1 MRYKE
6 NLSQTNFTMAA
17 HKMQVMIAKMMDD
30 KSTITYKKLIVPS
43 AMRSIY
49 WKYFGFPASDDDIIL
64 TKVKIVCLLCKTQ
77 IAYNRNT
84 SNLRMHLQNKHA
96 RELIELEAS
105 APPRRPS
112 LDAKEKRALKKG
124 VSKGHVSGIVQPYI
138 YSTTVDGTVQIDGD
152 IQFIT
157 DPNIN
162 LQGIDDDTNSGNLS
176 NNVQTVVY
184 KSAQG
189 SSKQNVSL
197 LLSEENCDNH
207 PQMVKSVVDAIAEFI
222 IIDLHVPD
230 IVEGRGFQRLIA
242 TLRSPCEIPSKTKLE
257 EDFIPKIYDTFKESE
272 QTTFSKLDCAMCLS
286 AEEWSSGNGET
297 FITVSVHYQPSQE
310 TLLETRVLA
319 TLHCS
324 VDMDI
329 TQWIM
334 VFDSLLAEWYIKLN
348 NITAVVIATSIPELI
363 NALSEKGLVIVPCLV
378 YTLQFLAAE
387 TEVPGSIP
395 DAPKCSEALCAS
407 ACFTLPEVATIL
419 GRCRSLISQVTRIMT
434 GNTSLRI
441 QEHNMLQMEEGSLT
455 MDYPHVWTSTYVMME
470 QLILRKGFL
479 QSLMDGNNKND
490 IMLNDPEFHILEDLV
505 TVLEPFKMEEGSL
518 TMDYPHVWTSTYV
531 MMEQLI
537 LRKGFLQ
544 SLMDG
549 NNKNDIMLN
558 DPEFHILE
566 DLVTVLEPF
575 KVTIMTL
582 GDEKMPLIS
591 LVRPLLWQLTSSHLK
606 IKDTDSDAARLF
618 KECISANLSEKYS
631 EPAVSALFEVATTLD
646 PRFKLLKYGSEEE
659 KNVLLEPV
667 KTMLV
672 KLVQDETSKSL
683 AGRSEVDMPAKK
695 SRLSGMEFLL
705 GDLCS
710 NKPGMP
716 ATERANLELV
726 QYHSEETISLEQCPL
741 QWWSKASLR
750 CPNLSQ
756 LARRY
761 NCIPACAMPP
771 TRIPTENQEKP
782 RPVHPIEI
790 RTSISPSSAVE
801 LNTTSALANYATEA
815 AGSQS
820 ASAIADDDFT
830 VVLHHKKYSANSN
843 VREDPPVQRSRA
855 KKLLTEND
863 FPMINNGDIR
873 PPGSFIAP
881 YYRKLLLEQIICE
894 ESPCVYAPTK
904 AAVEFYPGPQE
915 DSIRS
920 SLVTIVGGLE
930 DTFQLSS
937 H

>member
-124 VSKGHVSGIVQPYI
+124 VAKGHVSGIVQPYI

-329 TQWIM
+329 TQWVM
-334 VFDSLLAEWYIKLN
+334 AFDSLLAEWYIKLN
-348 NITAVVIATSIPELI
+348 NITAVVVATSIPELI

-378 YTLQFLAAE
+378 YTLQ
-387 TEVPGSIP
+387 
-395 DAPKCSEALCAS
+395 LCAS

-441 QEHNMLQMEEGSLT
+441 QEHNMLQ
-455 MDYPHVWTSTYVMME
+455 
-470 QLILRKGFL
+470 
-479 QSLMDGNNKND
+479 
-490 IMLNDPEFHILEDLV
+490 
-505 TVLEPFKMEEGSL
+505 
-518 TMDYPHVWTSTYV
+518 
-531 MMEQLI
+531 
-537 LRKGFLQ
+537 
-544 SLMDG
+544 
-549 NNKNDIMLN
+549 
-558 DPEFHILE
+558 
-566 DLVTVLEPF
+566 
-575 KVTIMTL
+575 VTIMTL

-618 KECISANLSEKYS
+618 KECISANLSEKYSEPAVSALFEVVTTPYPNIDVVLVTGKVNLRYSEPAVSALFEVVTTLYPNIDVVLVTGTVNLRYSEPAVSALFEVVTTLYPNIDVVLVTGTVNLRYSEPAVSALFEVVTTLYPNIDVVLVTGTVNLRYS

-771 TRIPTENQEKP
+771 TRIPTENQVSFDMK
-782 RPVHPIEI
+782 RA
-790 RTSISPSSAVE
+790 SLS
-801 LNTTSALANYATEA
+801 TTLV
-815 AGSQS
+815 
-820 ASAIADDDFT
+820 DKMLF
-830 VVLHHKKYSANSN
+830 LHGNHN
-843 VREDPPVQRSRA
+843 
-855 KKLLTEND
+855 
-863 FPMINNGDIR
+863 I
-873 PPGSFIAP
+873 
-881 YYRKLLLEQIICE
+881 
-894 ESPCVYAPTK
+894 
-904 AAVEFYPGPQE
+904 
-915 DSIRS
+915 
-920 SLVTIVGGLE
+920 
-930 DTFQLSS
+930 
-937 H
+937 

>member
-1 MRYKE
+1 MFHEPAVSHGHCSRNKLDNFKDTDLRAHEHRIALIAQFGKISFTPDAPLALLRTLLSDNISNSLDSITLDASHDVSQPPQGQGNESKLNSVVLRYDIE
-6 NLSQTNFTMAA
+6 PRCLGSARPPPRCSSTSSAASAYSVYAVLQYSVYAVLQYSVYAVLQYSVYAVLQYSVYAVLSTRCMLFFSTRSAWLHAARLLLARQGGAFAYAALHRQRRWSSNSIPTKCIGVVVIFAAMAA
-17 HKMQVMIAKMMDD
+17 RHFGSGSALPRKRAITTEDNWTMD
-30 KSTITYKKLIVPS
+30 SGAS
-43 AMRSIY
+43 AHMTNHRD
-49 WKYFGFPASDDDIIL
+49 YFSKFEETVDNTSVVLGNNQGLSVKEKGII
-64 TKVKIVCLLCKTQ
+64 KVK
-77 IAYNRNT
+77 N
-84 SNLRMHLQNKHA
+84 SSENKHA

-334 VFDSLLAEWYIKLN
+334 AFDSLLAEWYIKLN
-348 NITAVVIATSIPELI
+348 NITAVVVATSIPELI

-378 YTLQFLAAE
+378 YTLQ
-387 TEVPGSIP
+387 
-395 DAPKCSEALCAS
+395 LCAS

-441 QEHNMLQMEEGSLT
+441 QEHNMLQ
-455 MDYPHVWTSTYVMME
+455 
-470 QLILRKGFL
+470 
-479 QSLMDGNNKND
+479 
-490 IMLNDPEFHILEDLV
+490 
-505 TVLEPFKMEEGSL
+505 MEEGSL

-771 TRIPTENQEKP
+771 TRIPTENQVSFDMK
-782 RPVHPIEI
+782 RA
-790 RTSISPSSAVE
+790 SLS
-801 LNTTSALANYATEA
+801 TTLV
-815 AGSQS
+815 
-820 ASAIADDDFT
+820 DKMLF
-830 VVLHHKKYSANSN
+830 LHGNHN
-843 VREDPPVQRSRA
+843 
-855 KKLLTEND
+855 
-863 FPMINNGDIR
+863 I
-873 PPGSFIAP
+873 
-881 YYRKLLLEQIICE
+881 
-894 ESPCVYAPTK
+894 
-904 AAVEFYPGPQE
+904 
-915 DSIRS
+915 
-920 SLVTIVGGLE
+920 
-930 DTFQLSS
+930 
-937 H
+937 

>member
-184 KSAQG
+184 KSSQG

-378 YTLQFLAAE
+378 YTLQ
-387 TEVPGSIP
+387 
-395 DAPKCSEALCAS
+395 LCAS

-441 QEHNMLQMEEGSLT
+441 QEHNMLQ
-455 MDYPHVWTSTYVMME
+455 
-470 QLILRKGFL
+470 
-479 QSLMDGNNKND
+479 
-490 IMLNDPEFHILEDLV
+490 
-505 TVLEPFKMEEGSL
+505 MEEGSL

-631 EPAVSALFEVATTLD
+631 EPAVSALLEVVTTLYPQYRCCACYRYSEPAVSTLLEVVTTLYPNIDVVLVTGTVNLRYSEPAVSALFEVATTLD

-695 SRLSGMEFLL
+695 SRLSG
-705 GDLCS
+705 
-710 NKPGMP
+710 
-716 ATERANLELV
+716 
-726 QYHSEETISLEQCPL
+726 Q
-741 QWWSKASLR
+741 
-750 CPNLSQ
+750 
-756 LARRY
+756 
-761 NCIPACAMPP
+761 
-771 TRIPTENQEKP
+771 
-782 RPVHPIEI
+782 
-790 RTSISPSSAVE
+790 
-801 LNTTSALANYATEA
+801 
-815 AGSQS
+815 
-820 ASAIADDDFT
+820 
-830 VVLHHKKYSANSN
+830 
-843 VREDPPVQRSRA
+843 
-855 KKLLTEND
+855 
-863 FPMINNGDIR
+863 
-873 PPGSFIAP
+873 
-881 YYRKLLLEQIICE
+881 
-894 ESPCVYAPTK
+894 
-904 AAVEFYPGPQE
+904 
-915 DSIRS
+915 
-920 SLVTIVGGLE
+920 
-930 DTFQLSS
+930 
-937 H
+937 

>member
-1 MRYKE
+1 
-6 NLSQTNFTMAA
+6 
-17 HKMQVMIAKMMDD
+17 
-30 KSTITYKKLIVPS
+30 
-43 AMRSIY
+43 
-49 WKYFGFPASDDDIIL
+49 
-64 TKVKIVCLLCKTQ
+64 
-77 IAYNRNT
+77 
-84 SNLRMHLQNKHA
+84 
-96 RELIELEAS
+96 
-105 APPRRPS
+105 
-112 LDAKEKRALKKG
+112 
-124 VSKGHVSGIVQPYI
+124 
-138 YSTTVDGTVQIDGD
+138 
-152 IQFIT
+152 
-157 DPNIN
+157 
-162 LQGIDDDTNSGNLS
+162 
-176 NNVQTVVY
+176 
-184 KSAQG
+184 
-189 SSKQNVSL
+189 
-197 LLSEENCDNH
+197 
-207 PQMVKSVVDAIAEFI
+207 
-222 IIDLHVPD
+222 
-230 IVEGRGFQRLIA
+230 
-242 TLRSPCEIPSKTKLE
+242 
-257 EDFIPKIYDTFKESE
+257 
-272 QTTFSKLDCAMCLS
+272 
-286 AEEWSSGNGET
+286 
-297 FITVSVHYQPSQE
+297 
-310 TLLETRVLA
+310 
-319 TLHCS
+319 
-324 VDMDI
+324 
-329 TQWIM
+329 
-334 VFDSLLAEWYIKLN
+334 
-348 NITAVVIATSIPELI
+348 
-363 NALSEKGLVIVPCLV
+363 
-378 YTLQFLAAE
+378 
-387 TEVPGSIP
+387 
-395 DAPKCSEALCAS
+395 
-407 ACFTLPEVATIL
+407 
-419 GRCRSLISQVTRIMT
+419 MT

-441 QEHNMLQMEEGSLT
+441 QEHNMLQ
-455 MDYPHVWTSTYVMME
+455 
-470 QLILRKGFL
+470 
-479 QSLMDGNNKND
+479 
-490 IMLNDPEFHILEDLV
+490 
-505 TVLEPFKMEEGSL
+505 MEEGSL

-771 TRIPTENQEKP
+771 TRIPTENQVSFDMK
-782 RPVHPIEI
+782 RA
-790 RTSISPSSAVE
+790 SLS
-801 LNTTSALANYATEA
+801 TTLV
-815 AGSQS
+815 
-820 ASAIADDDFT
+820 DKMLF
-830 VVLHHKKYSANSN
+830 LHGNHN
-843 VREDPPVQRSRA
+843 
-855 KKLLTEND
+855 
-863 FPMINNGDIR
+863 I
-873 PPGSFIAP
+873 
-881 YYRKLLLEQIICE
+881 
-894 ESPCVYAPTK
+894 
-904 AAVEFYPGPQE
+904 
-915 DSIRS
+915 
-920 SLVTIVGGLE
+920 
-930 DTFQLSS
+930 
-937 H
+937 

>member
-1 MRYKE
+1 MRCKE

-112 LDAKEKRALKKG
+112 LDAKEKRALKK
-124 VSKGHVSGIVQPYI
+124 SITKGHVSGIVQPYI

-162 LQGIDDDTNSGNLS
+162 LQSIDDDTNSGNLS

-286 AEEWSSGNGET
+286 VEEWSSGNGET
-297 FITVSVHYQPSQE
+297 FITVSVHYQPSLE

-329 TQWIM
+329 AQWVM
-334 VFDSLLAEWYIKLN
+334 AFDSLLAEWYIKLN
-348 NITAVVIATSIPELI
+348 NITAVVVATSIPELI

-378 YTLQFLAAE
+378 YTLQFKNRAQWLECSLCGPHDTLYPQRVALSSLMA
-387 TEVPGSIP
+387 
-395 DAPKCSEALCAS
+395 DAIQSLCAS

-419 GRCRSLISQVTRIMT
+419 GRCRSLISQVTRIIT
-434 GNTSLRI
+434 GNSSLRI

-479 QSLMDGNNKND
+479 QSLMEGNNKND
-490 IMLNDPEFHILEDLV
+490 IML
-505 TVLEPFKMEEGSL
+505 S
-518 TMDYPHVWTSTYV
+518 
-531 MMEQLI
+531 
-537 LRKGFLQ
+537 
-544 SLMDG
+544 
-549 NNKNDIMLN
+549 

-575 KVTIMTL
+575 KVL
-582 GDEKMPLIS
+582 A
-591 LVRPLLWQLTSSHLK
+591 LL
-606 IKDTDSDAARLF
+606 
-618 KECISANLSEKYS
+618 
-631 EPAVSALFEVATTLD
+631 
-646 PRFKLLKYGSEEE
+646 
-659 KNVLLEPV
+659 
-667 KTMLV
+667 
-672 KLVQDETSKSL
+672 
-683 AGRSEVDMPAKK
+683 
-695 SRLSGMEFLL
+695 
-705 GDLCS
+705 
-710 NKPGMP
+710 
-716 ATERANLELV
+716 
-726 QYHSEETISLEQCPL
+726 
-741 QWWSKASLR
+741 
-750 CPNLSQ
+750 
-756 LARRY
+756 
-761 NCIPACAMPP
+761 
-771 TRIPTENQEKP
+771 
-782 RPVHPIEI
+782 
-790 RTSISPSSAVE
+790 
-801 LNTTSALANYATEA
+801 
-815 AGSQS
+815 
-820 ASAIADDDFT
+820 
-830 VVLHHKKYSANSN
+830 
-843 VREDPPVQRSRA
+843 
-855 KKLLTEND
+855 
-863 FPMINNGDIR
+863 
-873 PPGSFIAP
+873 
-881 YYRKLLLEQIICE
+881 
-894 ESPCVYAPTK
+894 
-904 AAVEFYPGPQE
+904 
-915 DSIRS
+915 
-920 SLVTIVGGLE
+920 
-930 DTFQLSS
+930 
-937 H
+937 